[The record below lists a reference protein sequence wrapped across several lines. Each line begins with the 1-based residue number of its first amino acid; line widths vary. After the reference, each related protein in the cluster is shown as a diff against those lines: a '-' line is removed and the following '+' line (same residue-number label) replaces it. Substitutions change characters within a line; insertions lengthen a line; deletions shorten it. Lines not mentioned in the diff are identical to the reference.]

1 MPDTMSITTSVTT
14 PERTMSERIFERFRV
29 MLCFCFAMWLG
40 IAGTSV
46 FAAELKIGFVNAAL
60 VLEQA
65 PQADAARKRLE
76 KEFSPRDKKLVSSQK
91 KVRKLEEKLTR
102 DGAIMSESERRKLER
117 DILSQKRELKRAQEE
132 FREDLNIRRNEA
144 FDKLRRRVFEVINDI
159 AKSEKYDLV
168 VSDGVVY
175 ATDRINITSKV
186 VARLKNEF
194 TAASKKK

>member
-1 MPDTMSITTSVTT
+1 MLEKTSEKTISKHLFKH
-14 PERTMSERIFERFRV
+14 PRLL
-29 MLCFCFAMWLG
+29 LCLCLG
-40 IAGTSV
+40 MCLSLAGS
-46 FAAELKIGFVNAAL
+46 AAFSAEIKIGFVNAAQ

-65 PQADAARKRLE
+65 PQADAARQHLE
-76 KEFSPRDKKLVSSQK
+76 KEFSPRDKKLVAAQK
-91 KVRKLEEKLTR
+91 NVRKLEEKLTR

-117 DILSQKRELKRAQEE
+117 EILAQKRELKRTQEE

-175 ATDRINITSKV
+175 ATGRIDITSKV
-186 VARLKNEF
+186 VDELKQEF
-194 TAASKKK
+194 AAASKK

>member
-1 MPDTMSITTSVTT
+1 
-14 PERTMSERIFERFRV
+14 
-29 MLCFCFAMWLG
+29 MLCFCLGAWLSV
-40 IAGTSV
+40 IGTNT
-46 FAAELKIGFVNAAL
+46 FAAEIKIGFVNAAQ

-76 KEFSPRDKKLVSSQK
+76 KEFSPRDKKLVSAQK

-117 DILSQKRELKRAQEE
+117 DILAQKRELKRAQEE

-175 ATDRINITSKV
+175 ATDRVDITSKV
-186 VARLKNEF
+186 VARLQNEF
-194 TAASKKK
+194 AAASKK

>member
-1 MPDTMSITTSVTT
+1 MSKETISK
-14 PERTMSERIFERFRV
+14 RIFKPSRS
-29 MLCFCFAMWLG
+29 LLG
-40 IAGTSV
+40 LSLGV
-46 FAAELKIGFVNAAL
+46 FLSIVSSAVLAAEVKIGFVNAAK

-76 KEFSPRDKKLVSSQK
+76 KEFSPRDKKLIGSQK
-91 KVRKLEEKLTR
+91 AVRKLEEKLTR

-117 DILSQKRELKRAQEE
+117 DILAQQRDLKRAKDE

-168 VSDGVVY
+168 VSDGVVF
-175 ATDRINITSKV
+175 ANDRINITSKV
-186 VARLKNEF
+186 VKQLQQEF
-194 TAASKKK
+194 TAASKK